1 MTNDD
6 RSKGELVSYLIRDE
20 MGDCMPIDIWYD
32 DNVWVFRPF
41 GKIDTGHSVDLD
53 AALTEG
59 VEQGM
64 RLIVVDMTDVP
75 YIASSGLRALLK
87 AAKSVKPHNGLITI
101 CGLND
106 VVHEVLQVSGLLRIF
121 PVYPTAEEA
130 VAALQNAERK

>member
-1 MTNDD
+1 MENNDQAKED
-6 RSKGELVSYLIRDE
+6 LVSYLIRDE

-32 DNVWVFRPF
+32 GNVWVFRPF

-59 VEQGM
+59 IEQGM
-64 RLIVVDMTDVP
+64 RFIVIDMTDAP

-87 AAKSVKPHNGLITI
+87 AAKAVKPDNGLITL

-106 VVHEVLQVSGLLRIF
+106 VVREVLKVSGLFRIF
-121 PVYPTAEEA
+121 TEYPTAKEA
-130 VAALQNAERK
+130 VAAMQNIEK

>member
-1 MTNDD
+1 MASNDETKED
-6 RSKGELVSYLIRDE
+6 LVSYLIRDE

-32 DNVWVFRPF
+32 ENVWVFRPF

-59 VEQGM
+59 IEQGM
-64 RLIVVDMTDVP
+64 RLIVIDMTDSP

-87 AAKSVKPHNGLITI
+87 AAKAVKPDNGLITL

-106 VVHEVLQVSGLLRIF
+106 VVREVLKVSGLLRIF
-121 PVYPTAEEA
+121 SEYPTAKEA
-130 VAALQNAERK
+130 VAAMKNIEK